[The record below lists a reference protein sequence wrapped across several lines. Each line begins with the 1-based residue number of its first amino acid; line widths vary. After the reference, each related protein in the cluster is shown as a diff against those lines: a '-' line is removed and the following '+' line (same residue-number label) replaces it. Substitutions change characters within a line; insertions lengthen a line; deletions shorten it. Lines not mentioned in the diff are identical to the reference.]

1 VTILQGLNLGLLF
14 CALLY
19 LGWLR
24 RSANLLYA
32 FAALGGLVALTLSL
46 NVHFLHVAP
55 YFWVFA
61 LGLAGAGYMLRH
73 AR

>member
-1 VTILQGLNLGLLF
+1 MTILQGLNLGLLF

-24 RSANLLYA
+24 RSPKLLYA
-32 FAALGGLVALTLSL
+32 FGALGGLVAVSLSL
-46 NVHFLHVAP
+46 NEHFLRIAP
-55 YFWVFA
+55 FFWVFA
-61 LGLAGAGYMLRH
+61 LGLAGAGYMLRR

>member
-24 RSANLLYA
+24 RSPKLLYA
-32 FAALGGLVALTLSL
+32 FAALGGVVALTLSL
-46 NVHFLHVAP
+46 NLHFLRVAP

-61 LGLAGAGYMLRH
+61 LGLAGAGYMLRR